1 MSQQALR
8 NLTIRTLLVGT
19 LPVLGVILWLGW
31 SREPGIQAQNVTVL
45 ARSAAELRASALVSR
60 LQLAQHSIEQLA
72 STLPATTEAG
82 TLSIPPASTT
92 IITLARAIPLN
103 ERGTID
109 LTPGAN
115 GLQSHIE
122 IDLIRQAFAG
132 ELPPP
137 DIIAN
142 DHQLR
147 LVVARA
153 YGKPLNGVVL
163 ADISP
168 ALLQPILEIS
178 PEGRYWIEQ
187 ISSPSTTARILAGEG
202 GALEDLRV
210 PIEGSHWQLG
220 FSPNPQ
226 WLSQALPDPTP
237 LWIALAAVCLGA
249 VLSAILLALGLPA
262 LLRRDVQALEAMS
275 RSGETPNLALT
286 ELQPLAKTLRQLSQ
300 LGRGKLTASRPLVP
314 SAPPATTTTTAIRVK
329 DSSPAFSPPV
339 ASVEELS
346 QQPTRQ
352 YPDEGPDYGPAS
364 LWHTCGFRGDT
375 RSALDN
381 LLAER
386 LGAALAVLAQ
396 DCRVDTLLVA
406 TDGRPS
412 GSHLRSALVK
422 ALVAGGCNV
431 IDGGAVPTPVLCHAL
446 TTGDTQWGIMVTGG
460 HNPEPINGFKIYVD
474 GQLIMPEELKT
485 LRRFFEENRRT
496 SGQGRVAK
504 RDLVE
509 DYNNAIALDI
519 ALALP
524 LKVVVDCGY
533 GSTSEAA
540 PALLAALD
548 CEVIVVNPWG
558 DSGSS
563 DHRST
568 DQALHALGHHVLSER
583 ADLGVLFDRDGDR
596 LHVVTE
602 TGKPLSTAQLI
613 ALLSQ
618 NTLSRQ
624 PGATVVQDVALGPYL
639 SSAISQHSG
648 TVELTSGC
656 IVELLHSVRERAAS
670 IGGSAYGHVV
680 ITERWHTFPDA
691 IYACSRLLELLA
703 NSGLPLSSLSEKALA
718 SAPTQWLF
726 LPSAETRVREYLEL
740 AAALAPADFALT
752 KKSGLR
758 FDGNNG
764 WFLLRAH
771 PDREGLEF
779 VLSADSVDNLVSINA
794 TASELLAK
802 AAPDLASSLDQP

>member
-1 MSQQALR
+1 MVVRAL
-8 NLTIRTLLVGT
+8 LLGT
-19 LPVLGVILWLGW
+19 LPLLGVILWLGW
-31 SREPGIQAQNVTVL
+31 FREPAIQTQNVTVL
-45 ARSAAELRASALVSR
+45 ARAAAELRASALVSR
-60 LQLAQHSIEQLA
+60 LQLAQLSTEQLA
-72 STLPATTEAG
+72 STLTATTAPG
-82 TLSIPPASTT
+82 TLNIPPVSKN
-92 IITLARAIPLN
+92 IITVARAIPLD

-109 LTPGAN
+109 LTPGEN

-142 DHQLR
+142 DHQIR
-147 LVVARA
+147 LVIARA
-153 YGKPLNGVVL
+153 YGEPLNGVVL

-168 ALLQPILEIS
+168 SLLQPILEIS
-178 PEGRYWIEQ
+178 PEGQYWIEHT
-187 ISSPSTTARILAGEG
+187 SGPSGTVRVLAGEG
-202 GALEDLRV
+202 GALKDTRV
-210 PIEGSHWQLG
+210 AIEGSHWQLG
-220 FSPNPQ
+220 FSPNPR
-226 WLSQALPDPTP
+226 WLSNALPDPKP
-237 LWIALAAVCLGA
+237 LWFALAVVCLGA
-249 VLSAILLALGLPA
+249 ILSAIMLARSLPA

-275 RSGETPNLALT
+275 RSGEAPSLALT
-286 ELQPLAKTLRQLSQ
+286 ELQPLAKTLGQLSER
-300 LGRGKLTASRPLVP
+300 GRSKLTADRQRIA
-314 SAPPATTTTTAIRVK
+314 SAPPPTKVTTAIRVK
-329 DSSPAFSPPV
+329 DNSPAFSPPM

-346 QQPTRQ
+346 HQPTRQ
-352 YPDEGPDYGPAS
+352 HPDEGPDYGPAS
-364 LWHTCGFRGDT
+364 LWHPCGFRGDT
-375 RSALDN
+375 RSELDN

-396 DCRVDTLLVA
+396 DRRVDTLMVV

-446 TTGDTQWGIMVTGG
+446 TTGETQWGVVVTGG

-474 GQLIMPEELKT
+474 GQSIMPEDLKT

-504 RDLVE
+504 RDLIE

-519 ALALP
+519 ALTLP

-533 GSTSEAA
+533 GATSEAA

-548 CEVIVVNPWG
+548 SEVVVINPWG
-558 DSGSS
+558 SSGSS

-568 DQALHALGHHVLSER
+568 DQALHVLGQQVVTER

-648 TVELTSGC
+648 TVALTSGC
-656 IVELLHSVRERAAS
+656 IVELLHSIREQAAS

-691 IYACSRLLELLA
+691 IYACSRLLELLS
-703 NSGLPLSSLSEKALA
+703 NSAAPLSTLSETALT
-718 SAPTQWLF
+718 SMPIQWLF
-726 LPSAETRVREYLEL
+726 LPSAGTRVEEYLEL
-740 AAALAPADFALT
+740 AAALAPPDFAVT
-752 KKSGLR
+752 QTSGLR
-758 FDGNNG
+758 FDGDNG

-771 PDREGLEF
+771 SDREGLEL
-779 VLSADSVDNLVSINA
+779 VLGADSVDNLVSINA
-794 TASELLAK
+794 TASKLLAK
-802 AAPDLASSLDQP
+802 AAPDLASSLAQP